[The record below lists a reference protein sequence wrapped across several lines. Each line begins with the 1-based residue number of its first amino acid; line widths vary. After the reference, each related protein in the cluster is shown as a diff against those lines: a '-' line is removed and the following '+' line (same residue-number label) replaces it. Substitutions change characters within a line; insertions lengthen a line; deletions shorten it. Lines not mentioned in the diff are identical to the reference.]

1 MTNETHDPSADAPPA
16 DSVERLDD
24 NPIFHIALPDD
35 WAAAFTFGEYAVS
48 TRGMSLDDVG
58 FIHCSTAEQIE
69 ATADR
74 FYGDL
79 SALVLLTIDPVAVP
93 SKIIWEPPAP
103 GVDELFPHIYGPLPI
118 AAVNMHRFWTRDEA
132 AVWEVPRS

>member
-1 MTNETHDPSADAPPA
+1 MSRDISGQGPDEP
-16 DSVERLDD
+16 L
-24 NPIFHIALPDD
+24 FHIALPQD
-35 WAAAFTFGEYAVS
+35 WAAAFTFGEYTVS

-69 ATADR
+69 ATANR

-79 SALVLLTIDPVAVP
+79 TELVLLTIDPDAVP
-93 SKIIWEPPAP
+93 SDIMWEPPAP

-118 AAVNMHRFWTRDEA
+118 SAVNMHRFWTRDDHTTWIVA
-132 AVWEVPRS
+132 D